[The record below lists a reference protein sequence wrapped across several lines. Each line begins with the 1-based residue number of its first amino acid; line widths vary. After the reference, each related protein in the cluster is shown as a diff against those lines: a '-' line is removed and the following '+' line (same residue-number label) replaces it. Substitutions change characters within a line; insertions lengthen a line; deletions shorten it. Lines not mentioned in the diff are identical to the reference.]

1 MKYAKTLYLHNNIFK
16 TFYLEPFPP
25 VKHFVSFTGQTV
37 SLSLAPSSS
46 PKATTAGE
54 SFSEGAKRERII
66 EKILL
71 CFQISDNQ

>member
-16 TFYLEPFPP
+16 TFYLEPFP
-25 VKHFVSFTGQTV
+25 V
-37 SLSLAPSSS
+37 SL
-46 PKATTAGE
+46 
-54 SFSEGAKRERII
+54 KRERII

>member
-16 TFYLEPFPP
+16 TFYLEPFP
-25 VKHFVSFTGQTV
+25 V